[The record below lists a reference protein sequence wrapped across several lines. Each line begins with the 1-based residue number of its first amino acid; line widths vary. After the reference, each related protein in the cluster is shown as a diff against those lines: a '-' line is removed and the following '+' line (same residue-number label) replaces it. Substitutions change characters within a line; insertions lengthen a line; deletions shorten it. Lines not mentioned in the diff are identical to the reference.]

1 MGHTEFFHPVLFDPI
16 EEIHEEITPG
26 VNLGV
31 AHSTH
36 GAACRA

>member
-1 MGHTEFFHPVLFDPI
+1 MGPTEFFHPVLFDPI
-16 EEIHEEITPG
+16 EEITPG

-36 GAACRA
+36 GAA

>member
-1 MGHTEFFHPVLFDPI
+1 MGPTEFFHPVLFDPI
-16 EEIHEEITPG
+16 EEITPGHAPG

-36 GAACRA
+36 GAA